1 MNWRWKYKA
10 GMNTTQILP
19 ANRATEKIYEDKL
32 KLFYTQGNFTELWN
46 FKKKLQLGDR
56 GFFFKDMYKWGT
68 RQIKLSGKGWAK
80 RMIY

>member
-1 MNWRWKYKA
+1 MKIQSWYEYDSDFAR
-10 GMNTTQILP
+10 QQS
-19 ANRATEKIYEDKL
+19 NRATEKIYEDKL